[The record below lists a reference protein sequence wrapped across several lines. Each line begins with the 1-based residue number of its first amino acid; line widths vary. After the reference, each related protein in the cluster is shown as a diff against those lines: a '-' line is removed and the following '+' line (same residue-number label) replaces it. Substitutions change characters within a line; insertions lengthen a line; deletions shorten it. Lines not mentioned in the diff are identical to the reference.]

1 MSKGIDYIQSI
12 SEVKIAGVVST
23 SPDALYHR
31 KKMLPKGHV
40 TMVDEKESSNPFF
53 FFFSI
58 TALLDPPK
66 PVIPVVKM

>member
-40 TMVDEKESSNPFF
+40 TMVDEKESSNPFSF
-53 FFFSI
+53 FFR
-58 TALLDPPK
+58 
-66 PVIPVVKM
+66 